1 MEDVERFLSERGLP
15 TGGARSARLEHYLE
29 LLLQFNEAMNLI
41 GPMGRQEVIDEL
53 FIDSLVAAEAR
64 PPAGPILDV
73 GTGAGLPGLVLKIVY
88 EELPITLVEPRR
100 KRATFLKIVTHRLGL
115 SHVTIHNERI
125 EDVHERDFDVVI
137 SKAFQPP
144 LQWLETA
151 RPFIASQGAVICMA
165 RKHDR
170 NELEAKADELGLTLV
185 RSAAGAGEGPEQRV
199 TYAFEVPGQP

>member
-1 MEDVERFLSERGLP
+1 MGL
-15 TGGARSARLEHYLE
+15 
-29 LLLQFNEAMNLI
+29 N
-41 GPMGRQEVIDEL
+41 
-53 FIDSLVAAEAR
+53 
-64 PPAGPILDV
+64 
-73 GTGAGLPGLVLKIVY
+73 
-88 EELPITLVEPRR
+88 
-100 KRATFLKIVTHRLGL
+100 
-115 SHVTIHNERI
+115 HVTIHNERI